1 MSIDLW
7 PVGEDFAAEI
17 GDVNLSLPISKNLA
31 EEILTAYNTYA
42 VLIFPNQRLTQDAH
56 VRFAKIFGDI
66 DHSMVADMEMAV
78 PRVPTEIADVSNLGS
93 DGSVLDEDH
102 RMIGFQRGNRL
113 WHTDSS
119 FKHVPANASC
129 LYMQSIPP
137 VGGQTEF
144 ADMRAAWDA
153 LAPRLR
159 EKIRGRIALHS
170 IANSRKRMGFD
181 MTDEENASYPQVPQ
195 ALVRSHAT
203 SGRTSIYLAAHAR
216 SIVGMPQEQADALI
230 DTLFEHATQ
239 RRFIYAHRWRT
250 NDLVVWDNRCVMHR
264 GRPFDDTRWPR
275 DAQRATTIDI
285 GNTCEQEGLSNGT
298 THLFDAAE

>member
-17 GDVNLSLPISKNLA
+17 GDVKLSLPISKNLA

-42 VLIFPNQRLTQDAH
+42 VLIFPNQRLTQDSH

-144 ADMRAAWDA
+144 ADMRAAWDSV
-153 LAPRLR
+153 RLNAVT
-159 EKIRGRIALHS
+159 ISLRIHAFCSRFVRSVPLGGVS
-170 IANSRKRMGFD
+170 SLVTRKLGVANSF
-181 MTDEENASYPQVPQ
+181 ENALIIGNY
-195 ALVRSHAT
+195 
-203 SGRTSIYLAAHAR
+203 
-216 SIVGMPQEQADALI
+216 QE
-230 DTLFEHATQ
+230 F
-239 RRFIYAHRWRT
+239 
-250 NDLVVWDNRCVMHR
+250 
-264 GRPFDDTRWPR
+264 GGRWPETFVVPSCNMPML
-275 DAQRATTIDI
+275 D
-285 GNTCEQEGLSNGT
+285 GN
-298 THLFDAAE
+298 